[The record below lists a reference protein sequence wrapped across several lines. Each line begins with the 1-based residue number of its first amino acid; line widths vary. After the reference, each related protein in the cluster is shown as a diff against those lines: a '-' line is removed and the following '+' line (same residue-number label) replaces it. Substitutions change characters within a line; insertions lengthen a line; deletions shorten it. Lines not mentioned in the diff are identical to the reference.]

1 MFNQLK
7 LGTKIA
13 LGFGI
18 CLLLMTLSSLVSY
31 QGLSQSEK
39 SFNDYRHLAK
49 ETNLAG
55 RLQANLLLIRMS
67 VKSYIISHDE
77 KYLTEYNDRKKVIES
92 LIQQSHQLIDTPS
105 RSKLI
110 REAQQN
116 IQTYDQTFLN
126 VQSLIRKRNDV
137 VSNVLESNGPI
148 MHQSISDII
157 MSAYQGNDAQ
167 TAYFGSQVLEG
178 LLLGRLYTTRYLV
191 TNQKSDYHDAI
202 LYLEKDLIQSEAMLR
217 DQIQDPQN
225 IQLLNTFSRASQEY
239 RDGFKE
245 VYDLISSRNDL
256 ITNTLDMLGPEAAT
270 QLENIKLS
278 VMSEQNTL
286 GPQVQK
292 SNKET
297 VQWVSILT
305 VVAIAAGLAI
315 SWLITALITK
325 PVKQA
330 MFVANELSQG
340 KLTTKIAVS
349 GKDEIAQ
356 MMQSL
361 KLMAENLN
369 KMMNNINTAS
379 GQISLSADK
388 LASATEQANH
398 GAIEQQSETDQ
409 VATAMNE
416 MAATVQEV
424 ATSAVN
430 ASTAAEEAN
439 IHAQTGYSIVQK
451 TVQDIEN
458 LANQMQQSNTEVA
471 QLHSESINIGSI
483 LDVIHGVAE
492 QTNLLALNAAIEAA
506 RAGEQ
511 GRGFAVVA
519 DEVRTLAQRTQDAI
533 GQIEQL
539 ITNLQDGASNAM
551 ESITEG
557 QQHVEKTVA
566 QAQSA
571 SEALTAIRD
580 SISHISDM
588 NAQIASAAEQQSI
601 VAETINKN
609 INNVRRIADES
620 AHVAGDTAHSS
631 GSLAKVSDELNS
643 MVKQFSVA

>member
-7 LGTKIA
+7 LGSKIA

-18 CLLLMTLSSLVSY
+18 CLLIMTLSSLVSY
-31 QGLSQSEK
+31 QGLSHSEK
-39 SFNDYRHLAK
+39 SFNDYRNLAK

-92 LIQQSHQLIDTPS
+92 LIQQSHQFIDTPN
-105 RSKLI
+105 RSQLI

-157 MSAYQGNDAQ
+157 MSAYQDNDAQ
-167 TAYFGSQVLEG
+167 AAYFGSQVLEG

-202 LYLEKDLIQSEAMLR
+202 LYLEKDLLQSEAMLR
-217 DQIQDPQN
+217 EQIQNPRR
-225 IQLLNTFSRASQEY
+225 IQLLNTFSRASQAY

-245 VYDLISSRNDL
+245 VYELISRRNDF
-256 ITNTLDMLGPEAAT
+256 INNTLDILGPETAT

-278 VMSEQNTL
+278 VMSEQDTL

-292 SNKET
+292 SNEET
-297 VQWVSILT
+297 VQWVSVLT
-305 VVAIAAGLAI
+305 VVAIAAGIAI
-315 SWLITALITK
+315 SWFITALITK

-340 KLTTKIAVS
+340 KLTTTISVS

-361 KLMAENLN
+361 KTMAENLN
-369 KMMNNINTAS
+369 NMLNNINTAS

-430 ASTAAEEAN
+430 ASSAAEEAN
-439 IHAQTGYSIVQK
+439 IHAQTGYDIVEK
-451 TVQDIEN
+451 TVLDIEN
-458 LANQMQQSNTEVA
+458 LANQMQKSNTEVA

-551 ESITEG
+551 DSITVG

-571 SEALTAIRD
+571 SEALTSIRD

-588 NAQIASAAEQQSI
+588 NAQIASAAEEQSI
-601 VAETINKN
+601 VAETINQN